1 MNKKIRMR
9 SKDGNIS
16 LITEPLIFAIR
27 TGNKEFVR
35 TLLKNNIN
43 LNEQDK
49 FNNNPLMIASETG
62 NAILKELINNYYKE
76 RFILTMYNN
85 NK

>member
-1 MNKKIRMR
+1 
-9 SKDGNIS
+9 
-16 LITEPLIFAIR
+16 
-27 TGNKEFVR
+27 
-35 TLLKNNIN
+35 
-43 LNEQDK
+43 
-49 FNNNPLMIASETG
+49 MIASETG

>member
-43 LNEQDK
+43 LNE
-49 FNNNPLMIASETG
+49 
-62 NAILKELINNYYKE
+62 
-76 RFILTMYNN
+76 
-85 NK
+85 

>member
-1 MNKKIRMR
+1 VLSRITINSTFIEIYMNKKIRMR

-43 LNEQDK
+43 LNE
-49 FNNNPLMIASETG
+49 
-62 NAILKELINNYYKE
+62 
-76 RFILTMYNN
+76 
-85 NK
+85 